1 MDKLRTNLKK
11 ETAGRFGSSL
21 FLEILTFLQLEKV
34 LLSNKNV
41 KKELSLY
48 KLLLTPFQLTFSFNF
63 NLIINPKPF
72 KNINFLLNNLFFKLK
87 A

>member
-34 LLSNKNV
+34 LFSNK
-41 KKELSLY
+41 KC
-48 KLLLTPFQLTFSFNF
+48 
-63 NLIINPKPF
+63 
-72 KNINFLLNNLFFKLK
+72 
-87 A
+87 